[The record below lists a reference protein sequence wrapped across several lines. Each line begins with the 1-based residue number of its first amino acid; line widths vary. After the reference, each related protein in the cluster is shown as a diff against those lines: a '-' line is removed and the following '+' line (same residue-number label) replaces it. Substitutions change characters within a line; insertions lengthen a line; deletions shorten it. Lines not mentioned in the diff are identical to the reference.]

1 MRDPELTSTN
11 PYKPTTT
18 NLDVVEPE
26 LAVPVNIAKM
36 IKSGWIAGLISMG
49 ITLIFVLWSFVGTPI
64 MGIDAWALVD
74 VGLMAGLSYGVYK
87 KSRTCAVLLL
97 AFFVIGKIYMWV
109 EAGSPN
115 GVIMAAIFAWY
126 FFQGAS
132 GTFLYH
138 RWKRDTQIS

>member
-1 MRDPELTSTN
+1 MSTN
-11 PYKPTTT
+11 PYKPTTA
-18 NLDVVEPE
+18 NLDQVEPD
-26 LAVPVNIAKM
+26 LAVPEDIAKK
-36 IKSGWIAGLISMG
+36 IKSGWVAGLVSISFTMVF
-49 ITLIFVLWSFVGTPI
+49 ILWSFFGTEI
-64 MGIDAWALVD
+64 MGINAWGLIDVALMG
-74 VGLMAGLSYGVYK
+74 GLTFGVYK

-138 RWKRDTQIS
+138 RWKRDTQSV

>member
-1 MRDPELTSTN
+1 MPAPEHMSTN

-26 LAVPVNIAKM
+26 LVVPVNIAKM
-36 IKSGWIAGLISMG
+36 IRSGWTAGLISMG

-74 VGLMAGLSYGVYK
+74 VGLMAGLTYGVYR

-109 EAGSPN
+109 QAGSPN
-115 GVIMAAIFAWY
+115 GVIMAVIFTWY

>member
-1 MRDPELTSTN
+1 MRDPGLTSTN

-26 LAVPVNIAKM
+26 LVVPVNIAKM
-36 IKSGWIAGLISMG
+36 IRSGWTAGLISMG

-74 VGLMAGLSYGVYK
+74 VGLMAGLTYGVYR

-109 EAGSPN
+109 QAGSLN
-115 GVIMAAIFAWY
+115 GVIMAVIFTWY

-138 RWKRDTQIS
+138 RWKRDTQGS